1 MINFEAI
8 RTQLD
13 DVFSKYAIASIDDTK
28 RICDEKNIDVIK
40 VISEFKNEPSEIAVS
55 ALTLGVAIAI
65 KKDTKLASYVA
76 VDIGEGLQTFCSPGT
91 EAATNMAGVG
101 FGLQVSNKIKKVE
114 DVASMIDYAAMLDF
128 MEMTNDELTNIT
140 LKLSNMVE
148 EIMKD

>member
-76 VDIGEGLQTFCSPGT
+76 VDIGEGLQTFCSPGS